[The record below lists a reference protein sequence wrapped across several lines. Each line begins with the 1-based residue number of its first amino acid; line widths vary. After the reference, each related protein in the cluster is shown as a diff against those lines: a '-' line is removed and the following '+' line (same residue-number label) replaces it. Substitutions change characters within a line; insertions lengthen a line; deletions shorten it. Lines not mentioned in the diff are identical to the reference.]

1 MVILALISI
10 LIVVLDYANQLN
22 ISKAPWSIIDNTI
35 LIIFAADYFIRL
47 SWSPNK
53 WTFFKN
59 NIFDL
64 LAILPF
70 NSIFSFF
77 RVSRVFRIFR
87 LAKSLRFLRLLGLT
101 GKLQNNLH
109 RFLKTNGL
117 IYLIWISI
125 SILLISATLYSLA
138 ENVPWGETLWWA
150 IATTTTVGYGDIS
163 PHTTIGKLAA
173 ILLMFVGIGF
183 IGMLTSAITSFFTTD
198 AEKSKNQQLMDQL
211 EVVTK
216 QNEEIKQR
224 LAAIEQ
230 QTRKWLSGTIG
241 IDNHRY
247 LAGISILC

>member
-1 MVILALISI
+1 MVILALVSI
-10 LIVVLDYANQLN
+10 LIVILDYANQLN
-22 ISKAPWSIIDNTI
+22 ISNAPWSILDNTI

-47 SWSPNK
+47 SRSPNK

-138 ENVPWGETLWWA
+138 ENVPWGEALWWA

-198 AEKSKNQQLMDQL
+198 TEKSENQQLLDRL

-216 QNEEIKQR
+216 QNEEIKKR

-230 QTRKWLSGTIG
+230 QTRK
-241 IDNHRY
+241 
-247 LAGISILC
+247 